1 MIVPINF
8 LWRQLN
14 GPQIVGI
21 TKACYNWCV
30 NQFNALLD
38 YYNDLKILNA
48 NSAHLS
54 LMGTLANFSRPMI
67 RLVDMKFFK
76 FADSATNPDAH
87 GFGNLE
93 DLSVGGLF
101 SSVSAV
107 WETERGVP
115 LSDAFFRK
123 VLYTYSQSQGELES
137 LGLLDDIC
145 NTLKEFSGGPNAS
158 YEITIRDTAS
168 DIQDVGDIIIN
179 LGRQQDWQNWAS
191 VVCAIEALTKTIY
204 APLPRVYVGFYND

>member
-8 LWRQLN
+8 LWKQLN
-14 GPQIVGI
+14 GPQVVGV

-67 RLVDMKFFK
+67 RLVDMKFFM
-76 FADSATNPDAH
+76 FADSASNPDEH
-87 GFGNLE
+87 GFSGLE

-101 SSVSAV
+101 SSISAV
-107 WETERGVP
+107 WETERGIP
-115 LSDAFFRK
+115 LSDDFFRR
-123 VLYTYSQSQGELES
+123 VLYAYSQSNGELES
-137 LGLLDDIC
+137 LSLLDDIC
-145 NTLKEFSGGPNAS
+145 NALKEYAGGPNAT
-158 YEITIRDTAS
+158 YEITIRDS
-168 DIQDVGDIIIN
+168 VSGIQDIGDVIIN
-179 LGRQQDWQNWAS
+179 LGRQQDWQNWSS

-204 APLPRVYVGFYND
+204 APLPKVYVGFYND